1 MKILI
6 LEKKPLYPLDAGGQI
21 RSAKMFEELSKE
33 HEITIVCN
41 VEHPKD
47 DNYLR
52 EMDKCCS
59 HLYTIPWKETKRFSG
74 RFYCELFIN
83 LFSRYPFTVN
93 KDYCPKLKRLF
104 EKVLADGEFDLIIC
118 DFLQSSRNVLGVKNI
133 PKLLFQHNVESMIA
147 KRHFKEEE
155 NIVAKCYWYI
165 QWKKM
170 DWYERKMCQWFDHV
184 IAVSENDKESFKKC
198 FSARAVSVIPTGV
211 DIEYFCPQEIKIE
224 PNTLVFVGGMD
235 WLPNVDGVM
244 YFVENILPLVQR
256 EIPDVQLY
264 VVGRNPVAKIQ
275 MLDKLNPAVTITG
288 TVEDVR
294 PYVAKS
300 SMAIV
305 PLRIGGG
312 TRLKIYEF
320 MAMAKPV
327 VSTTI
332 GAEGLTVTHGED
344 ILLADT
350 PDRFAREVITLL
362 NNSKLREDIGK
373 AGEEMV
379 NKYYSWDK
387 IAKCFEK
394 ICEKLLATGG
404 K

>member
-1 MKILI
+1 M
-6 LEKKPLYPLDAGGQI
+6 
-21 RSAKMFEELSKE
+21 
-33 HEITIVCN
+33 
-41 VEHPKD
+41 
-47 DNYLR
+47 
-52 EMDKCCS
+52 
-59 HLYTIPWKETKRFSG
+59 RFSWK
-74 RFYCELFIN
+74 FYCELFVN

-170 DWYERKMCQWFDHV
+170 EWYEKKMCQWFDHV
-184 IAVSENDKESFKKC
+184 IAVSENDKDMFEKY

-211 DIEYFCPQEIKIE
+211 DVECFCPQDINVES
-224 PNTLVFVGGMD
+224 NTLVFVGGMD
-235 WLPNVDGVM
+235 WLPNEDGII
-244 YFVENILPLVQR
+244 YFTKEILPLIQK
-256 EIPDVQLY
+256 EIPAVQLY
-264 VVGRNPVAKIQ
+264 VVGRNPTEKIER
-275 MLDKLNPAVTITG
+275 LGKVNKAIIVTG
-288 TVEDVR
+288 SVEDVR
-294 PYVAKS
+294 PYIAKAQVS
-300 SMAIV
+300 IV

-312 TRLKIYEF
+312 TRLKIYQF

-350 PDRFAREVITLL
+350 PDRFAREVINLL

-387 IAKCFEK
+387 ITKCFEEICKK
-394 ICEKLLATGG
+394 ILSTRG
-404 K
+404 

>member
-6 LEKKPLYPLDAGGQI
+6 LEKRPLYPLDAGGQI

-41 VEHPKD
+41 VEHPRD
-47 DNYLR
+47 DKYLD
-52 EMDKCCS
+52 EMYKCCAQL
-59 HLYTIPWKETKRFSG
+59 HTVPWKETMRFSWK
-74 RFYCELFIN
+74 FYCELFVN

-170 DWYERKMCQWFDHV
+170 EWYEKKMCQWFDHV
-184 IAVSENDKESFKKC
+184 IAVSENDKDMFEKH

-211 DIEYFCPQEIKIE
+211 DVECFCPQNINVES
-224 PNTLVFVGGMD
+224 NTLVFVGGMD
-235 WLPNVDGVM
+235 WLPNEDGII
-244 YFVENILPLVQR
+244 YFTKEILPLIQK
-256 EIPDVQLY
+256 EIPAVQLY
-264 VVGRNPVAKIQ
+264 VVGRNPTEKIER
-275 MLDKLNPAVTITG
+275 LGKVNKAIIVTG
-288 TVEDVR
+288 SVEDVR
-294 PYVAKS
+294 PYIAKAQVS
-300 SMAIV
+300 IV

-312 TRLKIYEF
+312 TRLKIYQF

-350 PDRFAREVITLL
+350 PDRFAREVINLL

-387 IAKCFEK
+387 ITKCFEEICKK
-394 ICEKLLATGG
+394 ILSTRG
-404 K
+404 